1 MTIKDEALIEA
12 MTRIENLEWIM
23 QNLLLV
29 TCADSMLQD
38 DRIAIIN
45 EAKAFLK
52 NFTNT
57 SLFEEINENRG

>member
-1 MTIKDEALIEA
+1 MGIKDEALIEA

-23 QNLLLV
+23 QNLLLA
-29 TCADSMLQD
+29 TCADSMLRD

-52 NFTNT
+52 DFTNT
-57 SLFEEINENRG
+57 SLFEEIEK

>member
-1 MTIKDEALIEA
+1 MAIKDEALIEVL
-12 MTRIENLEWIM
+12 TRIENLEWIM

-29 TCADSMLQD
+29 TCADSKLQD

-45 EAKAFLK
+45 EAKSFLK
-52 NFTNT
+52 DFTNT